1 LVLFVD
7 HDQPQMVEI
16 HERECLAPGA
26 RIAGPAVIEQP
37 DTTSVITMG
46 WHALVQASHEMIVE
60 KVSIS

>member
-1 LVLFVD
+1 
-7 HDQPQMVEI
+7 MVEI

-46 WHALVQASHEMIVE
+46 WHALVQASHDMIVE